1 MAQTTSHLVLVLLL
15 VGLLALVRE
24 AQAQAQAPLD
34 SAFGQL
40 RQPEAKTVVRTLRNL
55 FDGPFLNRLSSTN
68 HDSLSDLIARRLE
81 AEILAQPPSPAAAAA
96 SATRIALA
104 FQHFR
109 KGKDSVGYRHL
120 SQTERDLTQL
130 DPWVLHYYFEQKTHF
145 FRARR
150 RLDSALVYADRSL
163 EQARQLGDQALVLAA
178 YYDLGGT
185 YFGIQDYA
193 RARLYHRLVAHHPGT
208 ERSLLR
214 TIYNSIA
221 LSYQRQASYDSA
233 RAYYDTAY
241 RIARQFPQDRIWK
254 AIIQGNIGSTYW
266 LEKKYAKALPYLHY
280 DLANSL
286 AHNRGKVGN
295 NAVTTMGQLATVH
308 LQLGQLDSTGHYL
321 EMARPHLAGD
331 NRAQIRYDF
340 YLTSA
345 QYHQQR
351 GNHRQAYDFLALH
364 LALAD
369 SIAKT
374 ENVVNA
380 KRLEAEFDLK
390 HQRERLE
397 FDHQKELAVEQAT
410 NRQQRWLI
418 LLSGLALALLV
429 GLAAVLLR
437 SNQRQKSSNRLL
449 TAQQHDITL
458 KNEALHQ
465 ANEELKATLD
475 LVAQQKVALS
485 QQTEELADLNQLKDR
500 LFSIISHDLRAPL
513 NALKGTLTLIEMGAV
528 SPEET
533 QWMAKDIGKNLD
545 GVNATLN
552 NLLLWSKS
560 LMSGQPGQHEWID
573 LPKLVAGKLDL
584 YAAAAQQKQVKL
596 VSEVPDG
603 LQLHTDQHHLR
614 AVLRNLIGNALKF
627 TPEGGQIT
635 IGATELATTWRV
647 YVRDTGVGMTAEQL
661 AKLFRK
667 ATHFTTWGTQGEKGT
682 GLGLLLCKELV
693 EKDGGRIWAESQ
705 PGQGSTFWVELT
717 RAVGEAG
724 G

>member
-1 MAQTTSHLVLVLLL
+1 MAQTTSRFLL
-15 VGLLALVRE
+15 VFVLAGAGLYAR
-24 AQAQAQAPLD
+24 AQAPLD

-40 RQPEAKTVVRTLRNL
+40 RQPEAQTVVRTLRHL
-55 FDGPFLNRLSSTN
+55 FDGPFLNRLSTNN
-68 HDSLSDLIARRLE
+68 HDSLGNLIARRLE
-81 AEILAQPPSPAAAAA
+81 AEILARPSSLATA

-109 KGKDSVGYRHL
+109 KREDSVGYQYLR
-120 SQTERDLTQL
+120 QTERDLTQL
-130 DPWVLHYYFEQKTHF
+130 DPWVLHYYYEQNTHF

-150 RLDSALVYADRSL
+150 RLDSALMYAERSL
-163 EQARQLGDQALVLAA
+163 EQARRLGDQELVLTAC
-178 YYDLGGT
+178 YDLGGT
-185 YFGIQDYA
+185 YFGIQEYT
-193 RARLYHRLVAHHPGT
+193 RSRLYHRLVAHHPRT

-241 RIARQFPQDRIWK
+241 RIAQQFPKDRIWK
-254 AIIQGNIGSTYW
+254 AIIQGNIGATYW

-286 AHNRGKVGN
+286 AHDRMGS
-295 NAVTTMGQLATVH
+295 NAVITMGQLATVH
-308 LQLGQLDSTGHYL
+308 LQLGQLDSTSYYL
-321 EMARPHLAGD
+321 DMARPHLGGYG
-331 NRAQIRYDF
+331 RSEIRCDF
-340 YLTSA
+340 YRTSA
-345 QYHQQR
+345 QYHQRR
-351 GNHRQAYDFLALH
+351 GNYRQAYDFLDLH

-374 ENVVNA
+374 ENVASA

-390 HQRERLE
+390 HQRDRLNLL
-397 FDHQKELAVEQAT
+397 HRQELAIEQAT

-437 SNQRQKSSNRLL
+437 SNRRQKSTNRLL
-449 TAQQHDITL
+449 TAQRQDISA
-458 KNEALHQ
+458 KNEALNQ
-465 ANEELKATLD
+465 ANEELKASLD
-475 LVAQQKVALS
+475 LVAEQKMALS
-485 QQTEELADLNQLKDR
+485 EQTEELADLNQLKDR

-560 LMSGQPGQHEWID
+560 LMSGQEGQHEWID

-596 VSEVPDG
+596 VNEVPDG
-603 LQLHTDQHHLR
+603 LQLHTNQHHLR

-627 TPEGGQIT
+627 TPEGGQIS
-635 IGATELATTWRV
+635 IGATELATAVRV

-661 AKLFRK
+661 AKLFHK
-667 ATHFTTWGTQGEKGT
+667 ASHFTTWGTQGEKGT

-705 PGQGSTFWVELT
+705 PGQGSSFWVELP
-717 RAVGEAG
+717 RPMGEERG
-724 G
+724 S

>member
-15 VGLLALVRE
+15 AAAGLFAPVRE
-24 AQAQAQAPLD
+24 AQAQAPLD

-55 FDGPFLNRLSSTN
+55 FDGPFLNRLSSTH
-68 HDSLSDLIARRLE
+68 HDSLANLIARRLE
-81 AEILAQPPSPAAAAA
+81 SEILARPASPAAA

-109 KGKDSVGYRHL
+109 KREDSVGYHYL
-120 SQTERDLTQL
+120 SQTERELTQL
-130 DPWVLHYYFEQKTHF
+130 DPWVLHYYYEQNTHF

-150 RLDSALVYADRSL
+150 RLDSALMYAERGL
-163 EQARQLGDQALVLAA
+163 EQARRLGDQALVLTA

-185 YFGIQDYA
+185 YFGIQEYT
-193 RARLYHRLVAHHPGT
+193 RSRLYHRLVAHHPST

-241 RIARQFPQDRIWK
+241 RIAQQFPKDRIWK
-254 AIIQGNIGSTYW
+254 AIIQGNIGTTYW
-266 LEKKYAKALPYLHY
+266 LEKKYAEALPYLHY

-295 NAVTTMGQLATVH
+295 NAVTTMGQLATLH
-308 LQLGQLDSTGHYL
+308 LQLGQLDSTSYYL
-321 EMARPHLAGD
+321 DMARPHLQGD
-331 NRAQIRYDF
+331 SRSQIRHDF

-345 QYHQQR
+345 QYHQRR
-351 GNHRQAYDFLALH
+351 GHHRQAYDFLALH

-390 HQRERLE
+390 HQRERL
-397 FDHQKELAVEQAT
+397 DLLHRQELAVEQAT

-418 LLSGLALALLV
+418 LLSGLALALMV
-429 GLAAVLLR
+429 GLAVVLFR
-437 SNQRQKSSNRLL
+437 ANRRQKNANRLL
-449 TAQQHDITL
+449 TAQRRDIAV
-458 KNEALHQ
+458 KNEALNQ
-465 ANEELKATLD
+465 ANEELKASLD
-475 LVAQQKVALS
+475 LVAEQKMALS
-485 QQTEELADLNQLKDR
+485 EQTEELADLNQLKDR

-545 GVNATLN
+545 GVNTTLN

-560 LMSGQPGQHEWID
+560 QMSGQAGQMEWID
-573 LPKLVAGKLDL
+573 LAQLVAGKLDL
-584 YAAAAQQKQVKL
+584 YAAAAQQKQVQL
-596 VSEVPDG
+596 ASEVPDG
-603 LQLHTDQHHLR
+603 FQLHTNQHHLR

-627 TPEGGQIT
+627 TPEGGQIS
-635 IGATELATTWRV
+635 IGATELAIAVRV

-661 AKLFRK
+661 AKLFHK
-667 ATHFTTWGTQGEKGT
+667 ASHFTTWGTQGEKGT

-705 PGQGSTFWVELT
+705 PGQGSTFWVELP
-717 RAVGEAG
+717 RPVGEGLAS
-724 G
+724 